1 MKLWELLDKF
11 GAPIPKKHALHC
23 SSNNGGMGK
32 CNCGFNAIAGIL
44 NLAVMEVTS
53 TKVNELS
60 VLFEQYKEMDKPD
73 SRPKKDN

>member
-11 GAPIPKKHALHC
+11 GAPIPKKHARHC
-23 SSNNGGMGK
+23 CSNNGGAGK

-44 NLAVMEVTS
+44 RLSIIEVTS

-60 VLFEQYKEMDKPD
+60 VLLERYNEMNMPD
-73 SRPKKDN
+73 SRPKTDT